1 MQALLSYD
9 QSPPIAAPFR
19 FFLTA
24 PVFGVLGGMLLT
36 WQGPELLASRWTPG
50 TLALTHLITVGFM
63 LQVMLG
69 ALVQILPVVAGAN
82 LARPLLVSAVVHL
95 AMSFGA
101 LFLAVAFLRFDP
113 YWFGAASIFLGA
125 GTIVFIT
132 AAAHALLGVPS
143 ASPTISGLKLSFAG
157 LGVTVALGVL
167 MSLAIGGSIELPLL
181 QVADI
186 HLGWGFVG
194 WGLVLLAAVAYV
206 VVPMFQLTPDY
217 PRRFGRG
224 FLVFAL
230 IVVTLWSVVE
240 WFWPGPAAELAGIP
254 VLAAPVA
261 FAFATLRL
269 QTKSKRPR
277 FDATQHLWRGA
288 MFSALV
294 AASVWGAAMTIPE
307 VGEWPG
313 WPLMMGV
320 LVLFGGFVSVI
331 TGMLYKIVP
340 FLIWL
345 HLQNLGSG
353 KMMAPNMKKIIEER
367 AMTRQMW
374 LHFLA
379 CLLLVLAVLW
389 PQWLAYP
396 AGVALIVAQATLG
409 WNLRAAMRVY
419 ALHRQNL
426 ADASGRMP
434 ARS

>member
-125 GTIVFIT
+125 GTIVFVA

-143 ASPTISGLKLSFAG
+143 TSPTISGLKLSLVG

-206 VVPMFQLTPDY
+206 VVPMFQLTPGY
-217 PRRFGRG
+217 PARPS
-224 FLVFAL
+224 
-230 IVVTLWSVVE
+230 W
-240 WFWPGPAAELAGIP
+240 WFPCVMLGL
-254 VLAAPVA
+254 VLAWTVA
-261 FAFATLRL
+261 VLFASPLAIRL
-269 QTKSKRPR
+269 
-277 FDATQHLWRGA
+277 
-288 MFSALV
+288 
-294 AASVWGAAMTIPE
+294 
-307 VGEWPG
+307 
-313 WPLMMGV
+313 V
-320 LVLFGGFVSVI
+320 LVL
-331 TGMLYKIVP
+331 
-340 FLIWL
+340 
-345 HLQNLGSG
+345 
-353 KMMAPNMKKIIEER
+353 
-367 AMTRQMW
+367 
-374 LHFLA
+374 
-379 CLLLVLAVLW
+379 
-389 PQWLAYP
+389 
-396 AGVALIVAQATLG
+396 
-409 WNLRAAMRVY
+409 
-419 ALHRQNL
+419 
-426 ADASGRMP
+426 
-434 ARS
+434 